1 MSQRKPPA
9 DWEEVTI
16 DSVRLRSPVTLTQ
29 SGAVGIDSAAGTWE
43 GDDLGVTIDSGP
55 LADPLTSY
63 EGRHDARV
71 GETTIGGRPAR
82 VVSFRLE
89 DGRYLAA
96 AHFDDQGAEG
106 SGLTISVVGAEP
118 VGEEVPLLMVESVEF
133 V

>member
-1 MSQRKPPA
+1 MDP
-9 DWEEVTI
+9 
-16 DSVRLRSPVTLTQ
+16 VRLRSPVPLTQ
-29 SGAVGIDSAAGTWE
+29 SDAVGIDSGAGTWE
-43 GDDLGVTIDSGP
+43 GDDVGVTIDQGP

-63 EGRHDARV
+63 EGRADARV
-71 GETTIGGRPAR
+71 SETTIGGRPAR

-96 AHFDDQGAEG
+96 AHFEGQGAEG
-106 SGLTISVVGAEP
+106 GGLTISVVGAQP